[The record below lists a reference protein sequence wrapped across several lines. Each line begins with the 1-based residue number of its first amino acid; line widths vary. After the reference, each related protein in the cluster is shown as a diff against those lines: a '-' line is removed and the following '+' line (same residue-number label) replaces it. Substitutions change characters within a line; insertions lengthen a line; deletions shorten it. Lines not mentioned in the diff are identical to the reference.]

1 MTTIIEN
8 AGMTFEMMFLFSLI
22 ISALFCYA
30 NEKIPMEIT
39 ALGVVLILLFF
50 FHFFPIIDQN
60 GSNILPSSKILS
72 GFANPAMLTVLALLV
87 VGQGV
92 VKTGIL
98 EIFSRHM
105 LALSMGRLWIATLIS
120 LVTVLLISAFLNN
133 IPVVIIFIP
142 IMQGIAQR
150 FHIPASKLLMPLSFV
165 AVVGGMTTLVG
176 SGTNLLVSNALIEA
190 GFHGFTFFEFTL
202 PGLLLAGTGLAYVTI
217 IAPKFLPHRNS
228 LSHRMRER
236 LDPHFMAEISIN
248 AGSRLIG
255 QSLGVRMF
263 HELPDINVRMIN
275 RLGKTILP
283 PFTGLKLREDDVIA
297 LSATREDLTKLM
309 DSGYG
314 LTPAEGYRTNPS
326 SHKKSDQIVVEMMI
340 TPSSSLVDNTIS
352 RTGFEYRHNCQV
364 LGIQHHAHMI
374 RSRMGQAK
382 LAAGDL
388 LLVKCD
394 TETLRGLREDLDVV
408 LVEFSVEELP
418 NLKSANVSIFI
429 FLSVVL
435 SAAFGLVP
443 IVISSFFGALA
454 MVATNVISL
463 QQATRALDFKV
474 ITTIAA
480 ALALGVAMEA
490 TGAATYLANLILSVT
505 GTASPRVVLST
516 FFLMVALMSNIIS
529 TKTCAVLFAPIGLH
543 IGAEIGIDPRIF
555 AITIVF
561 AANCA
566 FATPFAYQTSLL
578 VMGPGSYHFKDFLKV
593 GSPLVIL
600 IWLVYSAFIPWYY
613 GL

>member
-8 AGMTFEMMFLFSLI
+8 AGMTFEMIFLFCLI
-22 ISALFCYA
+22 VGALFCYA

-50 FHFFPIIDQN
+50 FHFFPIIDQS

-98 EIFSRHM
+98 EIFSRHV
-105 LALSMGRLWIATLIS
+105 LALSMGKLWIATLIS
-120 LVTVLLISAFLNN
+120 LITVLLISAFLNN

-190 GFHGFTFFEFTL
+190 GFDGFTFFEFTL

-217 IAPKFLPHRNS
+217 IAPKFLPHRTS

-236 LDPHFMAEISIN
+236 LDQHFMAEISIN
-248 AGSRLIG
+248 AESRLIG

-263 HELPDINVRMIN
+263 RELPDIHVRMIN

-314 LTPAEGYRTNPS
+314 LTPAEGYRTNPN

-364 LGIQHHAHMI
+364 LGVQHHAHMI

-463 QQATRALDFKV
+463 QQATRALDLKV

-490 TGAATYLANLILSVT
+490 TGAATYLANLILSIT

>member
-1 MTTIIEN
+1 
-8 AGMTFEMMFLFSLI
+8 
-22 ISALFCYA
+22 
-30 NEKIPMEIT
+30 MEIT

-105 LALSMGRLWIATLIS
+105 LVLSMGKLWIATLIS

-165 AVVGGMTTLVG
+165 AVVGGMITLVG

-236 LDPHFMAEISIN
+236 LDQHFMAEISIN

>member
-22 ISALFCYA
+22 VSALFCYA

-98 EIFSRHM
+98 EIFSRYM

-236 LDPHFMAEISIN
+236 LDQHFMAEISIN

>member
-22 ISALFCYA
+22 VGALFCYA

-236 LDPHFMAEISIN
+236 LDQHFMAEISIN

-505 GTASPRVVLST
+505 GTASPRMVLST

>member
-22 ISALFCYA
+22 VGALFCYA

-98 EIFSRHM
+98 EIFSRHV
-105 LALSMGRLWIATLIS
+105 LALSMGKLWIATLIS
-120 LVTVLLISAFLNN
+120 LITVLLISAFLNN

-190 GFHGFTFFEFTL
+190 GFDGFTFFEFTL

-217 IAPKFLPHRNS
+217 IAPKFLPHRTS

-236 LDPHFMAEISIN
+236 LDQHFMAEMSIN
-248 AGSRLIG
+248 AESRLIG
-255 QSLGVRMF
+255 QSLGVCMF

-283 PFTGLKLREDDVIA
+283 PFSGLKLREDDVIA

-314 LTPAEGYRTNPS
+314 LTSAEGYRTNPN

-418 NLKSANVSIFI
+418 NLKSANVSIII

-490 TGAATYLANLILSVT
+490 TGAATYLANLILSIT

-566 FATPFAYQTSLL
+566 FATPFAYQTSLR

>member
-22 ISALFCYA
+22 VSALFCYA

-236 LDPHFMAEISIN
+236 LDQHFMAEISIN

>member
-22 ISALFCYA
+22 VGALFCYA

-98 EIFSRHM
+98 EIFSRHV
-105 LALSMGRLWIATLIS
+105 LALSMGKLWIATLIS
-120 LVTVLLISAFLNN
+120 LITVLLISAFLNN

-190 GFHGFTFFEFTL
+190 GFDGFTFFEFTL

-217 IAPKFLPHRNS
+217 IAPKFLPHRTS

-236 LDPHFMAEISIN
+236 LDQHFMAEISIN

>member
-1 MTTIIEN
+1 MNILIEN
-8 AGMTFEMMFLFSLI
+8 AGMSFEMLFLFGLI
-22 ISALFCYA
+22 VGALFCYA
-30 NEKIPMEIT
+30 SETIPMEVT
-39 ALGVVLILLFF
+39 ALGVILILLVF
-50 FHFFPIIDQN
+50 FHFAPIIDAN
-60 GSNILPSSKILS
+60 GVNQLPTSKILS

-98 EIFSRHM
+98 EIFSRHV
-105 LALSMGRLWIATLIS
+105 LSLSMGRLWIATLIS
-120 LVTVLLISAFLNN
+120 LLTVLLISAFLNN

-150 FHIPASKLLMPLSFV
+150 FHVPASKLLMPLSFV

-190 GFHGFTFFEFTL
+190 GLPGFSFFEFTL
-202 PGLLLAGTGLAYVTI
+202 PGLLLAGTGLAYVML
-217 IAPKFLPHRNS
+217 IAPKFLPHRTS

-236 LDPHFMAEISIN
+236 LDQHFMAEISIDN
-248 AGSRLIG
+248 DSKLIG

-263 HELPDINVRMIN
+263 QELPDINIRMIN

-283 PFTGLKLREDDVIA
+283 PFTGLKLRHGDTIA

-309 DSGYG
+309 ESGYG
-314 LTPAEGYRTNPS
+314 LTPAEGYRRNPT
-326 SHKKSDQIVVEMMI
+326 SHQKSEQIIVEMMV
-340 TPSSSLVDNTIS
+340 TPSSSLVDSTIG

-382 LAAGDL
+382 LSAGDL

-394 TETLRGLREDLDVV
+394 AETLRGLREDLDVV

-418 NLKSANVSIFI
+418 NLKAANLSICI
-429 FLSVVL
+429 FMAVVL

-454 MVATNVISL
+454 MVVTNVITL
-463 QQATRALDFKV
+463 PQAARALDHKV

-490 TGAATYLANLILSVT
+490 TGAATYLANLILSIT
-505 GTASPRVVLST
+505 GTASPTIVLSS
-516 FFLMVALMSNIIS
+516 FFLLVALMSNIIS

-543 IGAEIGIDPRIF
+543 IGAEIGVDPRIF

-578 VMGPGSYHFKDFLKV
+578 VMGPGSYHFKDFFKV
-593 GSPLVIL
+593 GFPLVIL
-600 IWLVYSAFIPWYY
+600 IWLVYSAFVPWYY

>member
-22 ISALFCYA
+22 VGALFCYA

-105 LALSMGRLWIATLIS
+105 LALSMGKLWIATLIS

-236 LDPHFMAEISIN
+236 LDQHFMAEISIN

-364 LGIQHHAHMI
+364 LGVQHHAHMI

-463 QQATRALDFKV
+463 QQATRALDLKV

-490 TGAATYLANLILSVT
+490 TGAATYLANLILSIT

>member
-22 ISALFCYA
+22 VGALFCYA

-98 EIFSRHM
+98 EIFSRHV
-105 LALSMGRLWIATLIS
+105 LALSMGKLWIATLIS
-120 LVTVLLISAFLNN
+120 LITVLLISAFLNN

-190 GFHGFTFFEFTL
+190 GFDGFTFFEFTL

-217 IAPKFLPHRNS
+217 IAPKFLPHRTS

-236 LDPHFMAEISIN
+236 LDQHFMAEMSIN
-248 AGSRLIG
+248 AESRLIG
-255 QSLGVRMF
+255 QSLGVCMF

-283 PFTGLKLREDDVIA
+283 PFSGLKLREDDVIA

-314 LTPAEGYRTNPS
+314 LTSAEGYRTNPN

-490 TGAATYLANLILSVT
+490 TGAATYLANLILSIT

>member
-22 ISALFCYA
+22 VGALFCYA

-98 EIFSRHM
+98 EIFSRHV
-105 LALSMGRLWIATLIS
+105 LALSMGKLWIATLIS

-190 GFHGFTFFEFTL
+190 GFDGFTFFEFTL

-217 IAPKFLPHRNS
+217 IAPKFLPHRTS

-236 LDPHFMAEISIN
+236 LDQHFMAEISIN
-248 AGSRLIG
+248 AESRLIG

-263 HELPDINVRMIN
+263 RELPDIHVRMIN

-309 DSGYG
+309 DSGFG
-314 LTPAEGYRTNPS
+314 LTPAEDYRTNPN

-463 QQATRALDFKV
+463 QQATRALDLKV

-490 TGAATYLANLILSVT
+490 TGAATYLANLILSIT

>member
-8 AGMTFEMMFLFSLI
+8 AGMTFEMVFLFSLI
-22 ISALFCYA
+22 VGALFCYA

-105 LALSMGRLWIATLIS
+105 LALSMGKLWIATLIS

-236 LDPHFMAEISIN
+236 LDQHFMAEISIN

>member
-22 ISALFCYA
+22 VGALFCYA

-60 GSNILPSSKILS
+60 GSNTLPSSKILS

-98 EIFSRHM
+98 EIFSRHV
-105 LALSMGRLWIATLIS
+105 LALSMGKLWIATLIS
-120 LVTVLLISAFLNN
+120 LITVLLISAFLNN

-190 GFHGFTFFEFTL
+190 GFDGFTFFEFTL

-217 IAPKFLPHRNS
+217 IAPKFLPHRTS

-236 LDPHFMAEISIN
+236 LDQHFMAEISIN
-248 AGSRLIG
+248 AESRLIG

-263 HELPDINVRMIN
+263 QELPDINVRMIN

-314 LTPAEGYRTNPS
+314 LTPADGYRTNPT

-505 GTASPRVVLST
+505 GTASPRMVLST

>member
-1 MTTIIEN
+1 
-8 AGMTFEMMFLFSLI
+8 
-22 ISALFCYA
+22 
-30 NEKIPMEIT
+30 
-39 ALGVVLILLFF
+39 
-50 FHFFPIIDQN
+50 
-60 GSNILPSSKILS
+60 
-72 GFANPAMLTVLALLV
+72 
-87 VGQGV
+87 
-92 VKTGIL
+92 
-98 EIFSRHM
+98 
-105 LALSMGRLWIATLIS
+105 MGKLWIATLIS
-120 LVTVLLISAFLNN
+120 LITVLLISAFLNN

-190 GFHGFTFFEFTL
+190 GFEGFTFFEFTL

-217 IAPKFLPHRNS
+217 VAPKFLPHRTS

-236 LDPHFMAEISIN
+236 LDQHFMAEISIN

-283 PFTGLKLREDDVIA
+283 PFTGLKLREGDVIA
-297 LSATREDLTKLM
+297 LSAARDDLTKLM

-314 LTPAEGYRTNPS
+314 LTPAEGYQTNPN
-326 SHKKSDQIVVEMMI
+326 SHKKSDQIVVEMMV
-340 TPSSSLVDNTIS
+340 TPSSSLVDNTIG

-364 LGIQHHAHMI
+364 MGIQHHAHMI

-418 NLKSANVSIFI
+418 NLKSAHVSIFI

-454 MVATNVISL
+454 MVVTNVITL
-463 QQATRALDFKV
+463 QQAARALDLKV

-490 TGAATYLANLILSVT
+490 TGAATYLANLILSFT

-600 IWLVYSAFIPWYY
+600 IWLVYSAFIPWHY

>member
-1 MTTIIEN
+1 
-8 AGMTFEMMFLFSLI
+8 
-22 ISALFCYA
+22 
-30 NEKIPMEIT
+30 
-39 ALGVVLILLFF
+39 
-50 FHFFPIIDQN
+50 
-60 GSNILPSSKILS
+60 
-72 GFANPAMLTVLALLV
+72 
-87 VGQGV
+87 
-92 VKTGIL
+92 
-98 EIFSRHM
+98 
-105 LALSMGRLWIATLIS
+105 
-120 LVTVLLISAFLNN
+120 
-133 IPVVIIFIP
+133 
-142 IMQGIAQR
+142 
-150 FHIPASKLLMPLSFV
+150 
-165 AVVGGMTTLVG
+165 
-176 SGTNLLVSNALIEA
+176 
-190 GFHGFTFFEFTL
+190 
-202 PGLLLAGTGLAYVTI
+202 
-217 IAPKFLPHRNS
+217 
-228 LSHRMRER
+228 
-236 LDPHFMAEISIN
+236 
-248 AGSRLIG
+248 
-255 QSLGVRMF
+255 
-263 HELPDINVRMIN
+263 
-275 RLGKTILP
+275 
-283 PFTGLKLREDDVIA
+283 
-297 LSATREDLTKLM
+297 
-309 DSGYG
+309 
-314 LTPAEGYRTNPS
+314 
-326 SHKKSDQIVVEMMI
+326 MMI

-352 RTGFEYRHNCQV
+352 RTGFEYRHNCQI
-364 LGIQHHAHMI
+364 LGVQHHAHMI

-463 QQATRALDFKV
+463 QQATRALDLKV

-490 TGAATYLANLILSVT
+490 TGAATYLANLILSIT

>member
-1 MTTIIEN
+1 
-8 AGMTFEMMFLFSLI
+8 
-22 ISALFCYA
+22 
-30 NEKIPMEIT
+30 PMEIT

-98 EIFSRHM
+98 EIFSRHV
-105 LALSMGRLWIATLIS
+105 LALSMDKLWIATLIS
-120 LVTVLLISAFLNN
+120 LITVLLISAFLNN

-190 GFHGFTFFEFTL
+190 GFDGFTFFEFTL

-217 IAPKFLPHRNS
+217 IAPKFLPHRTS

-236 LDPHFMAEISIN
+236 LDQHFMAEMSIN
-248 AGSRLIG
+248 AESRLIG
-255 QSLGVRMF
+255 QSLGVCMF

-314 LTPAEGYRTNPS
+314 LTSAEGYRTNPN

>member
-8 AGMTFEMMFLFSLI
+8 VGITFEMMFLFSLI
-22 ISALFCYA
+22 VGALFCYA

-98 EIFSRHM
+98 EIFSRHV
-105 LALSMGRLWIATLIS
+105 LALSMGKLWIATLIS
-120 LVTVLLISAFLNN
+120 LITVLLISAFLNN

-190 GFHGFTFFEFTL
+190 GFEGFTFFEFTL

-217 IAPKFLPHRNS
+217 IAPKFLPHRTS

-236 LDPHFMAEISIN
+236 LDQHFMAEISIN
-248 AGSRLIG
+248 AESRLIG

-283 PFTGLKLREDDVIA
+283 PFTGLKLREGDVIA
-297 LSATREDLTKLM
+297 LSAAREDLTKLM

-314 LTPAEGYRTNPS
+314 LTPAEGYRTNPN
-326 SHKKSDQIVVEMMI
+326 SHKKSDQIVVEMMV
-340 TPSSSLVDNTIS
+340 TPSSSLVDNTIG
-352 RTGFEYRHNCQV
+352 RTGFEYRHNCQI

-394 TETLRGLREDLDVV
+394 TETLRGLRQDLDVV

-443 IVISSFFGALA
+443 IVISSFFGAMA
-454 MVATNVISL
+454 MVISNVITL
-463 QQATRALDFKV
+463 QQAARALDLKV

-490 TGAATYLANLILSVT
+490 TGAATYLANLILSFT

-593 GSPLVIL
+593 GSPLVII

>member
-1 MTTIIEN
+1 
-8 AGMTFEMMFLFSLI
+8 MTFEMMFLFSLI
-22 ISALFCYA
+22 VGALFCYA

-50 FHFFPIIDQN
+50 FHFFPIIDQE
-60 GSNILPSSKILS
+60 GSNLLPSSKILS

-98 EIFSRHM
+98 EIFSRYV
-105 LALSMGRLWIATLIS
+105 LALSMGKLWIATLIS
-120 LVTVLLISAFLNN
+120 LITVLLISAFLNN

-190 GFHGFTFFEFTL
+190 GFEGFTFFEFTL

-217 IAPKFLPHRNS
+217 VAPKFLPHRTS

-236 LDPHFMAEISIN
+236 LDQHFMAEISIN

-283 PFTGLKLREDDVIA
+283 PFTGLKLREGDVIA
-297 LSATREDLTKLM
+297 LSAARDDLTKLM

-314 LTPAEGYRTNPS
+314 LIPAEGYRTNPN
-326 SHKKSDQIVVEMMI
+326 SHKKSDQIVVEMMV
-340 TPSSSLVDNTIS
+340 TPSSSLVDNTIG
-352 RTGFEYRHNCQV
+352 RTGFEYRHNCQIM
-364 LGIQHHAHMI
+364 GIQHHAHMI

-418 NLKSANVSIFI
+418 NLKSAHVSIFI

-454 MVATNVISL
+454 MVVTNVITL
-463 QQATRALDFKV
+463 QQAARALDLKV

-490 TGAATYLANLILSVT
+490 TGAATYLANLILSFT

>member
-22 ISALFCYA
+22 VGALFCYA

-50 FHFFPIIDQN
+50 FHFFPIIDQE
-60 GSNILPSSKILS
+60 GSNLLPSSKILS

-98 EIFSRHM
+98 EIFSRYV
-105 LALSMGRLWIATLIS
+105 LALSMGKLWIATLIS
-120 LVTVLLISAFLNN
+120 LITVLLISAFLNN

-190 GFHGFTFFEFTL
+190 GFEGFTFFEFTL

-217 IAPKFLPHRNS
+217 VAPKFLPHRTS

-236 LDPHFMAEISIN
+236 LDQHFMAEISIN

-283 PFTGLKLREDDVIA
+283 PFTGLKLREGDVIA
-297 LSATREDLTKLM
+297 LSAARDDLTKLM

-314 LTPAEGYRTNPS
+314 LTPAEGYQTNPN
-326 SHKKSDQIVVEMMI
+326 SHKKSDQIVVEMMV
-340 TPSSSLVDNTIS
+340 TPSSSLVDNTIG

-364 LGIQHHAHMI
+364 MGIQHHAHMI

-418 NLKSANVSIFI
+418 NLKSAHVSIFI

-454 MVATNVISL
+454 MVVTNVITL
-463 QQATRALDFKV
+463 QQAARALDLKV

-490 TGAATYLANLILSVT
+490 TGAATYLANLILSFT

>member
-22 ISALFCYA
+22 VSALFCYA

-105 LALSMGRLWIATLIS
+105 LALSMGKLWIATLIS

-217 IAPKFLPHRNS
+217 IAPKFLPHRTS

-236 LDPHFMAEISIN
+236 LDQHFMAEISIN

-263 HELPDINVRMIN
+263 HELPEINVRMIN

>member
-22 ISALFCYA
+22 VSALFCYA

-105 LALSMGRLWIATLIS
+105 LALSMGKLWIATLIS

-217 IAPKFLPHRNS
+217 IAPKFLPHRTS

-236 LDPHFMAEISIN
+236 LDQHFMAEISIN

>member
-22 ISALFCYA
+22 VGALFCYA

-39 ALGVVLILLFF
+39 ALSVVLILLFF

-98 EIFSRHM
+98 EIFSRHV
-105 LALSMGRLWIATLIS
+105 LALSMGKLWIATLIS
-120 LVTVLLISAFLNN
+120 LITVLLISAFLNN

-190 GFHGFTFFEFTL
+190 GFDGFTFFEFTL

-217 IAPKFLPHRNS
+217 IAPKFLPHRTS

-236 LDPHFMAEISIN
+236 LDQHFMAEMSIN
-248 AGSRLIG
+248 AESRLIG
-255 QSLGVRMF
+255 QSLGVCMF

-283 PFTGLKLREDDVIA
+283 PFSGLKLREDDVIA

-314 LTPAEGYRTNPS
+314 LTSAEGYRTNPN

-490 TGAATYLANLILSVT
+490 TGAATYLANLILSIT

>member
-22 ISALFCYA
+22 VGALFCYA

-60 GSNILPSSKILS
+60 GSNTLPSSKILS

-98 EIFSRHM
+98 EIFSRHV
-105 LALSMGRLWIATLIS
+105 LALSMGKLWIATLIS
-120 LVTVLLISAFLNN
+120 LITVLLISAFLNN

-190 GFHGFTFFEFTL
+190 GFDGFTFFEFTL

-217 IAPKFLPHRNS
+217 IAPKFLPHRTS

-236 LDPHFMAEISIN
+236 LDQHFMAEISIN
-248 AGSRLIG
+248 AESRLIG

-263 HELPDINVRMIN
+263 QELPDINVRMIN

-505 GTASPRVVLST
+505 GTASPRMVLSA

>member
-22 ISALFCYA
+22 VSALFCYA

-217 IAPKFLPHRNS
+217 IAPKFLPHRTS

-236 LDPHFMAEISIN
+236 LDQHFMAEISIN

>member
-8 AGMTFEMMFLFSLI
+8 AGMTFEMIFLFSLI
-22 ISALFCYA
+22 VGALFCYA

-98 EIFSRHM
+98 EIFSRHV
-105 LALSMGRLWIATLIS
+105 LALSMGKLWIATLIS
-120 LVTVLLISAFLNN
+120 LITVLLISAFLNN

-190 GFHGFTFFEFTL
+190 GFDGFTFFEFTL

-217 IAPKFLPHRNS
+217 IAPKFLPHRTS

-236 LDPHFMAEISIN
+236 LDQHFMAEISIN
-248 AGSRLIG
+248 AESRLIG

-263 HELPDINVRMIN
+263 HELPDIHVRMIN

-314 LTPAEGYRTNPS
+314 LTPAEGYRTNPNN
-326 SHKKSDQIVVEMMI
+326 HKKSDQIVVEMMI

-364 LGIQHHAHMI
+364 LGVQHHAHMI

-463 QQATRALDFKV
+463 QQATRALDLKV

-490 TGAATYLANLILSVT
+490 TGAATYLANLILSIT

>member
-22 ISALFCYA
+22 VGALFCYA

-98 EIFSRHM
+98 EIFSRHV
-105 LALSMGRLWIATLIS
+105 LALSMGKLWIATLIS
-120 LVTVLLISAFLNN
+120 LITVLLISAFLNN

-190 GFHGFTFFEFTL
+190 GFDGFTFFEFTL

-217 IAPKFLPHRNS
+217 IAPKFLPHRTS

-236 LDPHFMAEISIN
+236 LDQHFMAEISIN
-248 AGSRLIG
+248 AESRLIG

-263 HELPDINVRMIN
+263 HELPDIHVRMIN

-314 LTPAEGYRTNPS
+314 LTPAEGYRTNLN

-364 LGIQHHAHMI
+364 LGVQHHAHMI

-418 NLKSANVSIFI
+418 NLRSANVSIFI

-463 QQATRALDFKV
+463 QQATRALDLKV

-490 TGAATYLANLILSVT
+490 TGAATYLANLILSIT

>member
-22 ISALFCYA
+22 IGALFCYA

-98 EIFSRHM
+98 EIFSRHV
-105 LALSMGRLWIATLIS
+105 LALSMGKLWIATLIS
-120 LVTVLLISAFLNN
+120 LITVLLISAFLNN

-190 GFHGFTFFEFTL
+190 GFDGFTFFEFTL

-217 IAPKFLPHRNS
+217 IAPKFLPHRTS

-236 LDPHFMAEISIN
+236 LDQHFMAEISIN
-248 AGSRLIG
+248 AESRLIG

-263 HELPDINVRMIN
+263 HELPDIHVRMIN

-283 PFTGLKLREDDVIA
+283 PFTGLRLREDDVIA

-314 LTPAEGYRTNPS
+314 LTPAEGYRANPN

-364 LGIQHHAHMI
+364 LGVQHHAHMI

-463 QQATRALDFKV
+463 QQATRALDLKV

-490 TGAATYLANLILSVT
+490 TGAATYLANLILSIT

>member
-22 ISALFCYA
+22 VSALFCYA

-217 IAPKFLPHRNS
+217 IAPKFLPHRTS

-236 LDPHFMAEISIN
+236 LDQHFMAEISIN

-505 GTASPRVVLST
+505 GTASPRVILST

>member
-22 ISALFCYA
+22 VGALFCYA

-60 GSNILPSSKILS
+60 GSNILPSSKLLS

-98 EIFSRHM
+98 EIFSRHV
-105 LALSMGRLWIATLIS
+105 LALSMGKLWIATLIS
-120 LVTVLLISAFLNN
+120 LITVLLISAFLNN

-190 GFHGFTFFEFTL
+190 GFDGFTFFEFTL

-217 IAPKFLPHRNS
+217 IAPKFLPHRTS

-236 LDPHFMAEISIN
+236 LDQHFMAAISIN

>member
-22 ISALFCYA
+22 VGALFCYA

-105 LALSMGRLWIATLIS
+105 LALSMGKLWIATLIS

-217 IAPKFLPHRNS
+217 IAPKFLPHRTS

-236 LDPHFMAEISIN
+236 LDQHFMAEISIN